1 MLCGIITVI
10 SLIVG
15 LLNIGVMLYL
25 YFIAAKDLRQK
36 ISGICS
42 YIEAREPGKN
52 GVIFN
57 GIAKG
62 GYIQTIQ
69 TLSVKE
75 KAHVTDKYDAIL
87 VKGTKEKN
95 ELEGH

>member
-10 SLIVG
+10 SLFVG

-36 ISGICS
+36 ISGICL

-52 GVIFN
+52 GVTFN

-62 GYIQTIQ
+62 GHIRTIQ
-69 TLSVKE
+69 TPRSKGEGTCSGQIRRNLSKR
-75 KAHVTDKYDAIL
+75 Y
-87 VKGTKEKN
+87 KGKN